1 MKQRRHTRPRKRTP
15 CRFIHTEAKIGA
27 ANIPRSKATIWLE
40 RFIAVKCVCMRAR
53 AGQKAKLAPGK
64 WPHLLIYLLIAEP
77 CPVCVLL
84 VYMASKK
91 TEHTHV
97 RPSDVACLCLRVR
110 ERDHKVEEKSRSSQ
124 GRLDC
129 IVHRA
134 KFYFVLR
141 TCRYYS
147 LLCVDFGSV
156 QRTIAGWKTW

>member
-27 ANIPRSKATIWLE
+27 AKIPRSKATIWLE

-110 ERDHKVEEKSRSSQ
+110 ERSQ
-124 GRLDC
+124 
-129 IVHRA
+129 
-134 KFYFVLR
+134 
-141 TCRYYS
+141 S
-147 LLCVDFGSV
+147 
-156 QRTIAGWKTW
+156 